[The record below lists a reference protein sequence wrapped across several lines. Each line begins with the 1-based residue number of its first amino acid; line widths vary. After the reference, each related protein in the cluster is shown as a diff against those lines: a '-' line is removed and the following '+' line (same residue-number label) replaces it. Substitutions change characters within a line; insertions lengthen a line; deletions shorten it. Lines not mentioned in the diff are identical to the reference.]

1 MNTKLKTLPLALL
14 IVAASAFA
22 VTGCGEKTDDAKDS
36 AADTPAV
43 SITEPWARVTTPKQ
57 DTGAAYMTLASENGD
72 KLTKVE
78 VPSNIADHAELHEVK
93 MAMDGSDKMQD
104 GGKGQGIGQ
113 RERMPEPPRQ
123 RDRLAAGLLCLV
135 GKAEEPLYPGEIGGA
150 GYAGILAELGDM
162 VVVLRLLVEAPRAFE
177 VFSTFELG

>member
-93 MAMDGSDKMQD
+93 MAMDGSDKMQMKQVQSIEIPA
-104 GGKGQGIGQ
+104 GGSVTLKPGSYHVMLMDLKNPIEAGQQIELTLTFAKSGKQ
-113 RERMPEPPRQ
+113 SV
-123 RDRLAAGLLCLV
+123 LAIA
-135 GKAEEPLYPGEIGGA
+135 K
-150 GYAGILAELGDM
+150 D
-162 VVVLRLLVEAPRAFE
+162 
-177 VFSTFELG
+177 